1 MRESSRLRLA
11 WLPDRGAQA
20 KTSAP
25 AVMGSVD
32 GWAVDPWI
40 QLRVLGCQV
49 GSKSVCWTFQ
59 AWMRGAS
66 QNK

>member
-1 MRESSRLRLA
+1 
-11 WLPDRGAQA
+11 
-20 KTSAP
+20 
-25 AVMGSVD
+25 MGTVD

-59 AWMRGAS
+59 AWMRGTRS
-66 QNK
+66 NVQNEGPARFDR

>member
-1 MRESSRLRLA
+1 MREFPVGAGLAAGSRCLGE
-11 WLPDRGAQA
+11 DF
-20 KTSAP
+20 SA

-59 AWMRGAS
+59 AWMRGTT
-66 QNK
+66 QKQ